1 MSYGLKP
8 KKRFFKPSSKQVD
21 RYLQK
26 WEKLDNYRLQE
37 IALDKLF
44 TELAPKNDKLEDILL
59 KAAALND
66 FYSTNI
72 FSIYP
77 VALHIFEL
85 DIDEALNNGDE
96 SIVEKIQNV
105 KIGRK
110 NKSFYSFATKYCSH
124 HNPVDYPIYDSY
136 VDKVLRYLKRE
147 YKFSSF
153 ENDDLKDYEHFK
165 AILKEFREF
174 FGLNNYS
181 LKELDRYLWLVGKEQ
196 FPIDYKKIN
205 KGKKEI

>member
-77 VALHIFEL
+77 VALHIF
-85 DIDEALNNGDE
+85 
-96 SIVEKIQNV
+96 
-105 KIGRK
+105 
-110 NKSFYSFATKYCSH
+110 
-124 HNPVDYPIYDSY
+124 
-136 VDKVLRYLKRE
+136 
-147 YKFSSF
+147 
-153 ENDDLKDYEHFK
+153 
-165 AILKEFREF
+165 
-174 FGLNNYS
+174 
-181 LKELDRYLWLVGKEQ
+181 
-196 FPIDYKKIN
+196 
-205 KGKKEI
+205 